1 MTSSRLVLR
10 EDGLMRALWRELQ
23 WLRQRS
29 PLAALKLLV
38 LDVDGVLTD
47 GGLWFDNEGQ
57 LHKRFDVRDG
67 LGLRL
72 LQRAGLQL
80 AFISGGSGGATEL
93 RARQLG
99 IDHCLV
105 GIKDKTVALED
116 LQRQLLVSSDY
127 TAFVGDDLNDLAVRD
142 QVRLLLAPA
151 DACWPLRS
159 KADAVLRN
167 RGGHGAVRE
176 LAERILQS
184 RGEWQGVSCQGWRD
198 RND

>member
-10 EDGLMRALWRELQ
+10 EDRLMRVLWRELQ

-47 GGLWFDNEGQ
+47 GGLWFDSGGQ
-57 LHKRFDVRDG
+57 LQKRFDVRDG

-116 LQRQLLVSSDY
+116 LQRQLLVSPDY

-151 DACWPLRS
+151 DACWPLRRQ
-159 KADAVLRN
+159 ADAVLRN

-184 RGEWQGVSCQGWRD
+184 RCEWQGVSRQGWTGH
-198 RND
+198 ND